1 MADHDILEHIDGL
14 VSEER
19 TLRDRST
26 RNLGLSAEEKARLR
40 TVEVQLDQ
48 CWDLLRQRRALSEYG
63 EDPSVAKVRPADEVE
78 GYQS

>member
-1 MADHDILEHIDGL
+1 MADHDILEYIDGL

-26 RNLGLSAEEKARLR
+26 GNLGLSAEEKTRLR